1 MLYKFGSNLD
11 FKMDDNSVISMNS
24 VHRSCY
30 TAGDL
35 RFASR
40 RGRGCL
46 WRRTGAVKA
55 TAQLPCASEP
65 LYLALAIAVCPRS
78 LALFSRRPDHNS
90 GELSPSL

>member
-1 MLYKFGSNLD
+1 MNG
-11 FKMDDNSVISMNS
+11 NSIILVNS
-24 VHRSCY
+24 VHRLSY

-40 RGRGCL
+40 RGRGRL
-46 WRRTGAVKA
+46 WRRAGTVKA

-78 LALFSRRPDHNS
+78 LPLFSSVATVHLR
-90 GELSPSL
+90 